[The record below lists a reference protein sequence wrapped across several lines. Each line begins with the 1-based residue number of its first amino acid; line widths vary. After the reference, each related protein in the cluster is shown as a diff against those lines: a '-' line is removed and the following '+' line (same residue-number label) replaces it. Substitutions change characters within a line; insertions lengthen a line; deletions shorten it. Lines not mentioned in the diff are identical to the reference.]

1 MFLTSC
7 RLGFAGI
14 ESIILLFAS
23 RRIACQVGARR
34 QSRAGKANR
43 LRLRESDEPVVKIL
57 IAEDDPVSRR
67 LLEARLLKDG
77 HQVILAED
85 GEQAWLALQKDAT
98 ITLAIL
104 DWNMPG
110 LTGAEI
116 CQQARQ
122 IKTDQPLYLILL
134 TSRDTREDIVSGLQA
149 GANDYVTKPFDFDEL
164 RARVQVGERVVQL
177 QKILS
182 DRVKELEEA
191 LTSVKMLQ
199 GLLPIC
205 LYCKK
210 IRDDRNYWQQLDK
223 YVAEHTEAKFSHGIC
238 PECYEKVVKPQLDQ
252 YLASG
257 GKTPGEKS

>member
-1 MFLTSC
+1 M
-7 RLGFAGI
+7 
-14 ESIILLFAS
+14 LFAS

-98 ITLAIL
+98 IPLAIL

-164 RARVQVGERVVQL
+164 RARVQVGERVVHHRAAEVGKVRIPCATGIHGRGDAAVQA
-177 QKILS
+177 QQ
-182 DRVKELEEA
+182 RVHAVQVPFVPVAMQVDEPRTDVLAANVE
-191 LTSVKMLQ
+191 
-199 GLLPIC
+199 GLGV
-205 LYCKK
+205 
-210 IRDDRNYWQQLDK
+210 R
-223 YVAEHTEAKFSHGIC
+223 
-238 PECYEKVVKPQLDQ
+238 
-252 YLASG
+252 
-257 GKTPGEKS
+257 

>member
-1 MFLTSC
+1 M
-7 RLGFAGI
+7 
-14 ESIILLFAS
+14 LFAR
-23 RRIACQVGARR
+23 RRIAGRVGANV
-34 QSRAGKANR
+34 QVAAGEANR
-43 LRLRESDEPVVKIL
+43 LHLHEWDEPVLKIL

-77 HQVILAED
+77 HQVLLTED
-85 GEQAWLALQKDAT
+85 GEQAWLELQKDPT
-98 ITLAIL
+98 IPLAIL

-110 LTGAEI
+110 LTGAEV
-116 CQQARQ
+116 CQRARQ
-122 IKTDQPLYLILL
+122 IKTDQPPYLILL

-191 LTSVKMLQ
+191 LANVKMLQ

-238 PECYEKVVKPQLDQ
+238 PECYEKVVKPELDQ
-252 YLASG
+252 YFASG
-257 GKTPGEKS
+257 GKTPGKKN